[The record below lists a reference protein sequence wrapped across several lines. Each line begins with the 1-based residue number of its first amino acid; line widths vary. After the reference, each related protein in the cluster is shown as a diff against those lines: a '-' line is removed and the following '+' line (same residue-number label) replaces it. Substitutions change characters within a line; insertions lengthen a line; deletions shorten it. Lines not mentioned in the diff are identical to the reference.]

1 MTPLPVFPSRTNLKL
16 DNISVTPKL
25 VKRVIT
31 KLNLP
36 KASGPDSVAVV
47 VLTNFDLFQCP

>member
-31 KLNLP
+31 KLNLA